1 MAGVLFVALAVTT
14 GLGTKEYQVAAQNDV
29 WRTVSARIGV
39 LLIVVGITLQTIGY
53 FVIRKI
59 IQIQV

>member
-1 MAGVLFVALAVTT
+1 MLLMNPAFIRPLFV
-14 GLGTKEYQVAAQNDV
+14 DP
-29 WRTVSARIGV
+29 IGHTLV
-39 LLIVVGITLQTIGY
+39 VVGITLQTVGY